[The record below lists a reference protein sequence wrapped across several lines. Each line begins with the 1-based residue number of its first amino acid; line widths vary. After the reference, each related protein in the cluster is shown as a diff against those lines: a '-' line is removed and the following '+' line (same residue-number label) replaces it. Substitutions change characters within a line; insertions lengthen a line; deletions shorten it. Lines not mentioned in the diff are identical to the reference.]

1 MSNGNGGGGDY
12 QLDKKQAKKKKDTSS
27 NSKPYGPGPDGS
39 QGIKDP
45 KYAKYLNKYSDL
57 RADYEKNWKGKGVT
71 EAEYGAMHYHEYGKS
86 EGRSLSGAKNFTSTS
101 TSTSTRTRTSTGTGT
116 KPTDPKY
123 KKTSTAPKYKKTSTA
138 PTYEKTTNIN
148 LPSEPTEKAIYDGPE
163 YNPDKS
169 IIPTNIELLPVSD
182 DEFVENRIASILD
195 KNSPLFRQ
203 AAESRVRAMAGRGL
217 GRNSSMA
224 QEEVMR
230 ALFSVAGPIAEADAR
245 MLERHRTLQ
254 NTAYYEDMNTRLQ
267 GVIQETLSHIAGGY
281 QIQAANIADITNRWK
296 TKVAAE
302 LQRYGIDTD
311 AELKAYGI
319 DTQIYGIDTDA
330 EIKKYGID
338 TQIYGIDVGAEIKK
352 YGIDVQKYGMD
363 VRAQTSK
370 YLADLQFELG
380 KMGIDVQLQGLKV
393 DAANILKSISDNAE
407 ASAYIW
413 DLIFG
418 SNVSPGEWIDKWKNN
433 WGQQ

>member
-1 MSNGNGGGGDY
+1 MSGGGDDY
-12 QLDKKQAKKKKDTSS
+12 LP
-27 NSKPYGPGPDGS
+27 KPYGPGPDGS

-45 KYAKYLNKYSDL
+45 KYAEYLNKYSDL
-57 RADYEKNWKGKGVT
+57 QADYEKNWEGKGVT
-71 EAEYGAMHYHEYGKS
+71 KAEYGAMHYHEYGKS
-86 EGRSLSGAKNFTSTS
+86 EGRSLSGAKDFTSTS
-101 TSTSTRTRTSTGTGT
+101 TSTSTSTGTGT
-116 KPTDPKY
+116 RTGTVAKP
-123 KKTSTAPKYKKTSTA
+123 TAPKYNKTSTA

-148 LPSEPTEKAIYDGPE
+148 LPSEPTEKAIYDGPA

-195 KNSPLFRQ
+195 KNSPLFRE
-203 AAESRVRAMAGRGL
+203 AAEARVRAMAARGL

-230 ALFSVAGPIAEADAR
+230 AIFSIAGPIAEADAR

-302 LQRYGIDTD
+302 LQRYGID
-311 AELKAYGI
+311 A
-319 DTQIYGIDTDA
+319 DA

-363 VRAQTSK
+363 VSAQTSK

-418 SNVSPGEWIDKWKNN
+418 SNSSPGDWINKWKNN
-433 WGQQ
+433 WGQN

>member
-1 MSNGNGGGGDY
+1 MSDGPAGLEKPY
-12 QLDKKQAKKKKDTSS
+12 KDTVH
-27 NSKPYGPGPDGS
+27 GS

-57 RADYEKNWKGKGVT
+57 QADYKKNWESKGVT
-71 EAEYGAMHYHEYGKS
+71 AAEYGAMHFHEYGQK
-86 EGRSLSGAKNFTSTS
+86 EGRSLSGPAKHKSTS
-101 TSTSTRTRTSTGTGT
+101 TNTSTGTRTGT
-116 KPTDPKY
+116 GTVAKP
-123 KKTSTAPKYKKTSTA
+123 TA
-138 PTYEKTTNIN
+138 PTYKKTTSVN
-148 LPSEPTEKAIYDGPE
+148 LPSEPTEKPTYGGPAYD
-163 YNPDKS
+163 PDKS

-182 DEFVENRIASILD
+182 DEYVENRIADILD
-195 KNSPLFRQ
+195 RNSPLFRE
-203 AAESRVRAMAGRGL
+203 ASEARVRAMAGRGL

-302 LQRYGIDTD
+302 LQRYGIDVG
-311 AELKAYGI
+311 AELKAYGLEV
-319 DTQIYGIDTDA
+319 Q
-330 EIKKYGID
+330 KYGID
-338 TQIYGIDVGAEIKK
+338 TT
-352 YGIDVQKYGMD
+352 
-363 VRAQTSK
+363 AQTSK

-380 KMGIDVQLQGLKV
+380 KMGVAVSMEGVKV
-393 DAANILKSISDNAE
+393 DAANVLAQLNDNAE

-413 DLIFG
+413 NLLFG
-418 SNVSPGEWIDKWKNN
+418 DNVSPGEWVNRWTNGWN
-433 WGQQ
+433 QQA